1 MAPETFWL
9 ILGFAGQGC
18 FFLRFFV
25 QWIQSERQQRSVIPK
40 SFWYFS
46 LGGSLILLAYAVHRA
61 DPVFI
66 IGQSAGFFIYTRN
79 LMLLGKEKQHPE
91 PPTPTH

>member
-1 MAPETFWL
+1 MTPETIWL
-9 ILGFAGQGC
+9 IVGFVGQGC

-25 QWIQSERQQRSVIPK
+25 QWIQSERQGRSVIPK

-46 LGGSLILLAYAVHRA
+46 LGGSLILLVYAVHRA

-66 IGQSAGFFIYTRN
+66 VGQSAGFFIYTRN
-79 LMLLGKEKQHPE
+79 LMLLDKERATEK
-91 PPTPTH
+91 